1 MLLAATLK
9 FQQGEI
15 IIVRYSVAMR
25 FIQVIFVAYEI
36 PDTAYL
42 ETLVNCPNIFLSTK
56 TEMLQY
62 LLIEK

>member
-1 MLLAATLK
+1 
-9 FQQGEI
+9 
-15 IIVRYSVAMR
+15 MR